1 MERENKYIGASIWG
15 KEVSMG
21 KIITTTIQRCKLL
34 NRPARLAVSDS
45 QSLGLA
51 NWASLT
57 RYTAIAT
64 LALAIVA
71 TMILNIVGGG
81 SF

>member
-1 MERENKYIGASIWG
+1 MEGENKYIGVSIWG
-15 KEVSMG
+15 KEVSMS
-21 KIITTTIQRCKLL
+21 KITTTIQRCKLL
-34 NRPARLAVSDS
+34 NRPARLAVSGT
-45 QSLGLA
+45 QSSGLA

-57 RYTAIAT
+57 KYTAIAT
-64 LALAIVA
+64 LALAIAA